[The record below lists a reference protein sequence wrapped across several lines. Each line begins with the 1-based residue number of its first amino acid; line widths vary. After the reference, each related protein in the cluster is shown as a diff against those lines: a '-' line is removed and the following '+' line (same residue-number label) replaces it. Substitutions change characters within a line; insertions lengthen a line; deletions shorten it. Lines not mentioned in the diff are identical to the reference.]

1 MCIIIYIYTLY
12 IYINYIYTLYIYI
25 YYIYTL
31 YIYIHI
37 YIYIIYI
44 YTLYIYII
52 YIYIIYILYIYIHYI
67 YTLYIYIIYIHIYIL
82 YIYIIYIYIYI
93 LYIYTLY
100 TYIYIYTLYIIYI
113 YTLYIYIYIIYIYI
127 HYIYILYIYIY
138 YIYTLYIYII
148 YIHYIYIH
156 YIYIYI
162 IYVHSEVILM
172 WLSHVSLSS
181 QLSLTQ
187 SASCQDMVQ
196 LALEALLALVSA
208 PRATTKT
215 RDYGRLWK
223 THCSTHCSNMLES
236 FGISQNI
243 FLEIKL
249 KLIRLILLNGWDSDE
264 SLRNWNRKTHSVTE
278 TEHDLSTVLDFLE
291 MLDLEPGAGPEAL
304 PSQARAQELFHQ
316 APTRLQSDSNGPQLL
331 TKCTTHLW
339 AMIAVHSCD
348 VARHRCLLTLSPS
361 NFSQAIGSA
370 LVLLRN

>member
-1 MCIIIYIYTLY
+1 
-12 IYINYIYTLYIYI
+12 
-25 YYIYTL
+25 
-31 YIYIHI
+31 
-37 YIYIIYI
+37 
-44 YTLYIYII
+44 
-52 YIYIIYILYIYIHYI
+52 
-67 YTLYIYIIYIHIYIL
+67 
-82 YIYIIYIYIYI
+82 
-93 LYIYTLY
+93 
-100 TYIYIYTLYIIYI
+100 
-113 YTLYIYIYIIYIYI
+113 
-127 HYIYILYIYIY
+127 
-138 YIYTLYIYII
+138 
-148 YIHYIYIH
+148 
-156 YIYIYI
+156 
-162 IYVHSEVILM
+162 M

-243 FLEIKL
+243 LLEIKL

-278 TEHDLSTVLDFLE
+278 TEHDLSTVSDFLE